1 MFMKIWKVLLETF
14 FIKSAETFAFKKKA
28 LGIAKKATKAIPNST
43 NSIVPV
49 TGEFKN
55 LLPKTSQKVS
65 IAKDNNINPDIIA
78 ERSNM

>member
-1 MFMKIWKVLLETF
+1 MFDTF

-28 LGIAKKATKAIPNST
+28 LGIAKKATNAIPNST

-49 TGEFKN
+49 TGEFSN
-55 LLPKTSQKVS
+55 HLPKTSQKVN
-65 IAKDNNINPDIIA
+65 IAKDNKINPDIIA

>member
-1 MFMKIWKVLLETF
+1 MFIKIWKVLFETF

-28 LGIAKKATKAIPNST
+28 LGIAKNATKAIPNST

-49 TGEFKN
+49 TGEFRN